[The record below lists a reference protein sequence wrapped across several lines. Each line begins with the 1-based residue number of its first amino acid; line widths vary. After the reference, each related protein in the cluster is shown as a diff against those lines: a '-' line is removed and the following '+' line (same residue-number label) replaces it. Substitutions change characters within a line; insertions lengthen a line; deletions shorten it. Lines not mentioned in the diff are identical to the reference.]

1 MNLPYLDCSSHRQ
14 RAGAWVICQKRG
26 WVFHEGLQTQKTDKS
41 TRLALSRCCEPMMK
55 HEAVTFFLWYCIVS
69 MSYVNQYNIS
79 FKCKCLTSD
88 GWNLVVFIWR
98 FLRYQDSSTWPKWS
112 SFIGF
117 CCMNNLWAWEFF
129 INNSESDI
137 SRQTISCVK
146 TPEKVILT
154 IFHGL

>member
-1 MNLPYLDCSSHRQ
+1 MAVWARKILLKWSQRQ
-14 RAGAWVICQKRG
+14 WDNKTTWTYHIWTVQVTASGQEPEKTISNMSKTRVNASW
-26 WVFHEGLQTQKTDKS
+26 GLQTQKTDKS
-41 TRLALSRCCEPMMK
+41 TKLALSRCYEPMMK
-55 HEAVTFFLWYCIVS
+55 HAAVTFFLWYCIVS

-117 CCMNNLWAWEFF
+117 CCMNN
-129 INNSESDI
+129 
-137 SRQTISCVK
+137 
-146 TPEKVILT
+146 
-154 IFHGL
+154 